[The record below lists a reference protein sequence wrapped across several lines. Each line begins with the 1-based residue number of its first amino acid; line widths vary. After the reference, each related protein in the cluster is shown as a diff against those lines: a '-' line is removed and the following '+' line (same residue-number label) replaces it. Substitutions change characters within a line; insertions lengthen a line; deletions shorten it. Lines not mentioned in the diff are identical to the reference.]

1 MHDRFFYITTD
12 AEQNKEVVG
21 DLSTKFFIINV
32 IAWKEVDQV
41 SNHRFNKVIYSGKW
55 KYGSKIIDIG
65 GDIVE
70 IINVNKNVLI
80 ETNVFF
86 LKGSGN

>member
-12 AEQNKEVVG
+12 AEQNKELVG

-41 SNHRFNKVIYSGKW
+41 SNHRFNKVIYSGK
-55 KYGSKIIDIG
+55 
-65 GDIVE
+65 
-70 IINVNKNVLI
+70 
-80 ETNVFF
+80 
-86 LKGSGN
+86 